1 VVSILLR
8 AGARHVP
15 GFAAAASAA
24 ALALPALVQAAV
36 NRPFNTPSG
45 KIACAYIHYPELEP
59 PLGPAIRCD
68 LLFLN
73 DRAVFLGTS
82 GKARKIHVT
91 DAVGNPRAKKLAY
104 GTSKSFGRF
113 TCTSRTTGLTCRNRN
128 NGHGFSVSR
137 ESQKVF

>member
-1 VVSILLR
+1 L
-8 AGARHVP
+8 
-15 GFAAAASAA
+15 AAAALTA
-24 ALALPALVQAAV
+24 ALAVPALAQASV

-45 KIACAYIHYPELEP
+45 KISCAYIHYPELEP
-59 PLGPAIRCD
+59 PAGPAIRCD

-73 DRAVFLGTS
+73 DRAVYLGTS

-91 DAVGNPRAKKLAY
+91 DAVGNPRAMKLAY

-113 TCTSRTTGLTCRNRN
+113 TCTSRRTGLTCRSRR
-128 NGHGFSVSR
+128 NGHGFTVSR